1 MVVSISTPLQERY
14 CLFDTALGSF
24 GIAWNDR
31 GLSRLQLP
39 EADGAATEERLR
51 GAASPGETPPWAEQ
65 VIAGIRRYL
74 AGDRVDFAS
83 VGIDL
88 ADVGEFRGAVY
99 GAARAVGWG
108 QTASYGEVA
117 RRIGFPWGARA
128 VGQALARNPV
138 PIVVP
143 CHRILTRDR
152 RIGGFSAYG
161 GTLTKQ
167 RLLALEGVQVG
178 TPMLPGMVEP
188 QARVA
193 DDLSPRSRCPDRP
206 PAEAGG
212 PE

>member
-1 MVVSISTPLQERY
+1 MPLQERY

-24 GIAWNDR
+24 GVAWNDR

-39 EADGAATEERLR
+39 EADGAATEKRLR
-51 GAASPGETPPWAEQ
+51 RSASPGETPPWAEQ
-65 VIAGIRRYL
+65 AIAGIRRYL

-83 VGIDL
+83 VAIDL
-88 ADVGEFRGAVY
+88 ADVGEFRRAVY
-99 GAARAVGWG
+99 EAARAVGWG

-128 VGQALARNPV
+128 VGQALARNPM

-143 CHRILTRDR
+143 CHRILIHDR

-161 GTLTKQ
+161 GTLTKL
-167 RLLALEGVQVG
+167 RLLALEGVHVG

-188 QARVA
+188 PAA
-193 DDLSPRSRCPDRP
+193 PAHGLSRRSRCPDRP
-206 PAEAGG
+206 AAEAGG
-212 PE
+212 PD